1 MKKFTL
7 LMVTLLLSIM
17 GANAKTVTTTTTL
30 TIGNDG
36 VISSNQFASAS
47 VNDVITFSHAT
58 SAGTHFKLFY
68 KIGGSDNWAYHK
80 FTGVTYNSAEASDY
94 YTPWINYENTYTI
107 TITSDDL
114 ERMKNYGIWLEDY
127 ATVTGVTLTHSETE
141 DATNTTSVWTGEVS
155 FGTDWT
161 KKVNENIA
169 STSGAKIG
177 DVIQVTFSNATT
189 NDNAIWICKSNA
201 EEAIKD
207 DVNATWGQTSATS
220 ASGTLEFEITDAVIL
235 EAVQSGIMLKGKN
248 ATVTAVSLLTYASS
262 YDAVAITVGSD
273 GIATYSNGS
282 KDVQISVCDD
292 LKAYYASAVAKGTV
306 TLTELTGCIPA
317 NQGVIIKGAKGT
329 YTVKVGSEGWEDLSN
344 KNYLKPSNGGT
355 TVAASTEGTYHYI
368 FAKKGDEKPAFYKL
382 TKNHTLAAHKAYLE
396 TSTDITPGTSG
407 APLMLDF
414 GNGTTAIMDVFQDEM
429 KQQQAQEDNV
439 YYTLQGT
446 RVQNPTKGLYILNGK
461 KIIVK

>member
-7 LMVTLLLSIM
+7 LILSLLLSVM
-17 GANAKTVTTTTTL
+17 GVNAKTVTTITTL
-30 TIGNDG
+30 TIADNGI
-36 VISSNQFASAS
+36 ISSDQFNSAS
-47 VNDVITFSHAT
+47 ESDVITFSHAT
-58 SAGTHFKLFY
+58 SGGTHFKLFY
-68 KIGGSDNWAYHK
+68 KIGETDSWAYHK
-80 FTGVTYNSAEASDY
+80 FTGVTYNSNSETDY

-114 ERMKNYGIWLEDY
+114 ANMKSHGIWLEDY

-141 DATNTTSVWTGEVS
+141 NATSTTPVWTGSVS
-155 FGTDWT
+155 FDDNWQT
-161 KKVNENIA
+161 KVNNVA

-189 NDNAIWICKSNA
+189 SGNAIWICKSNG

-207 DVNATWGQTSATS
+207 DVNVTWGQTSATS
-220 ASGTLEFEITDAVIL
+220 ESGTLEFEITDAVIL
-235 EAVQSGIMLKGKN
+235 EAVQSGIMLKGTK

-262 YDAVAITVGSD
+262 YDAVAITVGSA

-282 KDVQISVCDD
+282 KNVQISACDA
-292 LKAYYASAVAKGTV
+292 LKAYYASAVATGAV
-306 TLTELTGCIPA
+306 TLTELTCIPA
-317 NQGVIIKGAKGT
+317 NQGVIIKGAEGT
-329 YTVKVGSEGWEDLSN
+329 YTVKVGGEGWEDLSN
-344 KNYLKPSNGGT
+344 INYLKPSNDGT
-355 TVAASTEGTYHYI
+355 TVAASTTGTYHYI
-368 FAKKGDEKPAFYKL
+368 FAKKGSGTPAFYKL
-382 TKNHTLAAHKAYLE
+382 VTAAHTLAAHKAYLE